1 MCHCHKRWIQ
11 GIDIHNTLHPIQRR
25 YLIITRDSLMSSDTL
40 VKSNDCALVQQIM
53 DRMYRS
59 GGGTR
64 GCPLTFQVNGA

>member
-40 VKSNDCALVQQIM
+40 VKSNDCALYNKLWTECIGVGEGQ
-53 DRMYRS
+53 
-59 GGGTR
+59 GGA
-64 GCPLTFQVNGA
+64 PSLFK